1 MMYGMRVAIL
11 GAAVSA
17 VLSAQPAQPPQVS
30 PPPPAVW
37 MGQPPSGSY
46 IGVGVVD
53 VESDRAKALNLKEV
67 RGVEITTVEDDSPA
81 SKAGLKAGDVV
92 LEYNGQRV
100 EGMEQLLRMV
110 RETPAG
116 REVKFGI
123 SRNGK
128 PETVAV
134 TTAKRRSM
142 ILMTREGQPMRLE
155 GPVMPRMDVMVPD
168 VPRATMSWRSGML
181 GVEAETVEGGLAEY
195 FGVKQGVLVR
205 AVGKDTAAEKAG
217 LKPGDV
223 ITKVDSKEVTSAREV
238 TMTIRQL
245 REKDKKTFSVTVMR
259 EKKEM
264 QMPVTLEEPEHVP
277 PRGRTVRQ

>member
-17 VLSAQPAQPPQVS
+17 LLSAQPAQPPQA
-30 PPPPAVW
+30 PPPAVW
-37 MGQPPSGSY
+37 MRQPPSGSY

-53 VESDRAKALNLKEV
+53 VESDRAKALHLKEV

-123 SRNGK
+123 SRDGK
-128 PETVAV
+128 SETVAV
-134 TTAKRRSM
+134 TTAKRKM
-142 ILMTREGQPMRLE
+142 MLMTREGQPMRLE
-155 GPVMPRMDVMVPD
+155 GPVMPRLEVMVPD

-223 ITKVDSKEVTSAREV
+223 ITKVESREVTSAREV
-238 TMTIRQL
+238 TMAIRQL
-245 REKDKKTFSVTVMR
+245 RDKDQKTFSVTVMR

-264 QMPVTLEEPEHVP
+264 QMPVTLDEPEHVP

>member
-1 MMYGMRVAIL
+1 MYGMRVAIL
-11 GAAVSA
+11 GAVVSA
-17 VLSAQPAQPPQVS
+17 VLCAQPAQPPQA
-30 PPPPAVW
+30 PPPAIW

-128 PETVAV
+128 SETVTV

-142 ILMTREGQPMRLE
+142 VLMTREGQPMRLE
-155 GPVMPRMDVMVPD
+155 GPVMPRLDVMVPD
-168 VPRATMSWRSGML
+168 MPRATMSWRSGML

-245 REKDKKTFSVTVMR
+245 REKDRKTFSVTVMR

-264 QMPVTLEEPEHVP
+264 QMPVTLDEPEHVP